1 MNSLRAVSRLVI
13 VTRNLPRA
21 MVVVR
26 PFSKSA
32 LETVD
37 PNAKKQTPSP
47 PPPPPPK
54 QKKESRKQRINT
66 FLLGFGLAAVCF
78 FYELGS
84 SLWKSTQQMDV
95 AVAGLRSDV
104 VQANA
109 KLQERVTILEK
120 EVKKLQG
127 N

>member
-1 MNSLRAVSRLVI
+1 MNSIRAVSRLAL
-13 VTRNLPRA
+13 VTRRLPRA
-21 MVVVR
+21 VVIVR
-26 PFSKSA
+26 PFSKVELQA
-32 LETVD
+32 VD
-37 PNAKKQTPSP
+37 PNAKKQTPP

-54 QKKESRKQRINT
+54 DKSGTRKQRINT
-66 FLLGFGLAAVCF
+66 FLLGFGLAAVFF